1 MLENG
6 TSGRNSAFSEWLKLR
21 ARPTML
27 MSSRRM
33 GIVFA
38 IFACVL
44 PYTAPAQSA
53 QSSISAY
60 AEAIKQ
66 STISERITA
75 MDRYVAMAGN
85 SRLKVDALEFLV
97 WDHLRLG
104 HPSQSAQRARE
115 LLAVSPG
122 NPIAVAVLNQ
132 DAPSAQGKGAIQN
145 QLATLTAVRSGVDHM
160 IKPEGMLDRNFQML
174 QQQVVI
180 MLNGAI
186 GMAYLSL
193 QDYPRAR
200 PALEQAVA
208 SDPNNPQW
216 VYGMGLALLNGKDRD
231 PYRGYWYLARAANL
245 TGGTP
250 QGQEIANYAWRA
262 YVKDGG
268 KAEGWQ
274 RYQASAAALDA
285 PPNPDTGK
293 PSTNTVVASNRTNSR
308 AIGNSSVA
316 ANNSAPSKRTET
328 AEASTKAKSS
338 SKKKAPFGFEDTLR
352 EPPSREPVASA
363 PANRP
368 KVMAAPSEAISLG
381 ILIETS
387 LLTNQNR
394 PAIIATLKDIV
405 RNLRSNDEACI
416 LVFSNQ
422 LDFEQDLTADDKLLE
437 EAISQIRP
445 KQGKALL
452 SGIAFA
458 AGHLKRIGRNSN
470 RILLVISDGRA
481 TQAATSDTLTFR
493 SQVTGVRIDCIG
505 LRADGVN
512 ERALLERVAAY
523 SGGKASFASD
533 SGQFRTAALQM
544 TRNMGIAVP

>member
-1 MLENG
+1 MLEIG

-27 MSSRRM
+27 MSSRRR

-38 IFACVL
+38 IFTCVL
-44 PYTAPAQSA
+44 SHTAPAQSA

-60 AEAIKQ
+60 ADAIKQ

-75 MDRYVAMAGN
+75 MDRYVVMAGN

-97 WDHLRLG
+97 WDHLRLS

-115 LLAVSPG
+115 LLAISPG
-122 NPIAVAVLNQ
+122 NPIAVAVLSQ

-145 QLATLTAVRSGVDHM
+145 QLATLNSAMTAVDRM

-180 MLNGAI
+180 MLNGTI

-308 AIGNSSVA
+308 ATGNSSVA

-470 RILLVISDGRA
+470 RILLVISDGRTA
-481 TQAATSDTLTFR
+481 QAATSDTLTFR